1 MYVGL
6 LNLGESR
13 GHYQD
18 EITSGLETAQQS
30 SLELLAIQKKLLF
43 TFVSLLWVLALETSN
58 IVDVVCES
66 GEFWEW

>member
-1 MYVGL
+1 MLSGQPTMYVGL

-30 SLELLAIQKKLLF
+30 SLELSAKQKSSFLRL
-43 TFVSLLWVLALETSN
+43 
-58 IVDVVCES
+58 
-66 GEFWEW
+66 